1 MSIPRILIIGSGAVG
16 AIYGHYLANAACRV
30 TYLVRDRNSPN
41 AQMPRTLH
49 HYPLIGAP
57 RHQEQYLRVVTLAD
71 SSHDQVWLCLP
82 STALDDPWLAKQL
95 ARIGNNTPVILWT
108 PDMRDRERMQKM
120 HSGPVT
126 QALIGLVSF
135 QTPLPGEQTPSA
147 GIGYLAPPRS
157 AVIQSTPDGEDA
169 ARWLR
174 QGGLSV
180 TLMRDLPTHT
190 ARMTALLQ
198 PAIAALEI
206 CDWSLA
212 GLRRSH
218 WLGIATDASDEA
230 RAIGEHY
237 LGAAPG
243 RRLPGKTLGLRAL
256 LWLAPPLSPFPLE
269 TYLHYHFAKV
279 GQQTREMFDGWIA
292 QGKQASLPTAA
303 LEQLRHALP

>member
-16 AIYGHYLANAACRV
+16 AIYGRYLANAACRV

-49 HYPLIGAP
+49 HYPLIGKP
-57 RHQEQYLRVVTLAD
+57 RIHSQYLRVVTLAD

-82 STALDDPWLAKQL
+82 STALADPWLATQL
-95 ARIGNNTPVILWT
+95 TRIGKNTPVILWT
-108 PDMRDRERMQKM
+108 PDMRDRERLQTL
-120 HSGPVT
+120 HPGPVT

-135 QTPLPGEQTPSA
+135 QTPLPGEQSPLA

-180 TLMRDLPTHT
+180 SLMRDLPTHT

-212 GLRRSH
+212 ALRRSD
-218 WLGIATDASDEA
+218 WLAIAADASDEA
-230 RAIGEHY
+230 RAIGEYY
-237 LGAAPG
+237 LGVAPG
-243 RRLPGKTLGLRAL
+243 RRLPGKALGLRAL

-279 GQQTREMFDGWIA
+279 GQQTRDMFDGWIA
-292 QGKQASLPTAA
+292 QGKQAALPTAA